1 MPIAAELN
9 INAAMAF
16 ARYVASRPDELWID
30 TDTAVVRAFGIGET
44 YLQGAQAMLE
54 MFFCSAWPGADR
66 YGRPLSITGA
76 PDGTICDASPDTLG
90 FGAGE
95 TLGGVLYVEPP
106 GGGALPLAIKQA
118 DTNAMFRAAEGCDV
132 RTQVIN
138 TIDEYCELLNQTL
151 ANLPLIWRPDRRE
164 TRLEP
169 PRSMDAEMVGVGTT
183 GSERT

>member
-9 INAAMAF
+9 MDAALAF
-16 ARYVASRPDELWID
+16 ARYVASGPDELWID
-30 TDTAVVRAFGIGET
+30 ADTAVVRAFGIGQT

-76 PDGTICDASPDTLG
+76 PDGTVCDASPDTLG

-106 GGGALPLAIKQA
+106 GGGALPLAIKQI
-118 DTNAMFRAAEGCDV
+118 DTAAMYRAAEGCDV

-138 TIDEYCELLNQTL
+138 TIDEYCDLLNQTL
-151 ANLPLIWRPDRRE
+151 AGLPVIWQSDRRE
-164 TRLEP
+164 TRREP
-169 PRSMDAEMVGVGTT
+169 PRSTRPQMVAAGIA
-183 GSERT
+183 GSDRT

>member
-9 INAAMAF
+9 MDAVLAF
-16 ARYVASRPDELWID
+16 ARYVASSPDELWID
-30 TDTAVVRAFGIGET
+30 ADAAVVRAFGIGET

-54 MFFCSAWPGADR
+54 MFFCSAWPDAYL

-76 PDGTICDASPDTLG
+76 PVGTVCDASPDTLG

-118 DTNAMFRAAEGCDV
+118 DTTTMRRPVEGCDV
-132 RTQVIN
+132 LTQVIN

-151 ANLPLIWRPDRRE
+151 ANLPPIWRPDRRE
-164 TRLEP
+164 TRREP
-169 PRSMDAEMVGVGTT
+169 PRSRAAEMVGVGTT